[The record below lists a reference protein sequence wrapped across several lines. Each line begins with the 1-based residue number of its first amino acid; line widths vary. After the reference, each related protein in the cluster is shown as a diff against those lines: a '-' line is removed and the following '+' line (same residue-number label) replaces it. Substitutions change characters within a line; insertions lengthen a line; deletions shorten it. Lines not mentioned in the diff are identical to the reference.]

1 MLEVEEEEKVL
12 ETIHLS
18 YQKVDIEIQFSDL
31 IQAFDTIW
39 YAETMN
45 DMWETMQNR
54 DDKFALISEMNA
66 EVDSVHNEEN

>member
-1 MLEVEEEEKVL
+1 MLEVEKIKVL

-31 IQAFDTIW
+31 IQAFDSIW
-39 YAETMN
+39 YEETMN
-45 DMWETMQNR
+45 DMWETMQHR

-66 EVDSVHNEEN
+66 AQ